1 MSPERNTA
9 IVAHPYS
16 ALPEKPILRRAVP
29 NPGPAEAWAAL
40 APLLAGRPRVRL
52 SRDGGRNYPLR
63 NERDLTLTLPTQPAA
78 PLIYASDGTCRTLCL
93 DFDAKGPNAERSVLA
108 DVHTVC
114 GLLHESG
121 AAWIRDRSPSGGRH
135 LYVPL
140 AEPLAFHRARE
151 LVEAIAL
158 IAPTLDP
165 SPHRGIRH
173 GCIRMPGAVHRSGGH
188 QELEMPLDHALAV
201 ASHPNG
207 SDAMGRLWDALIE
220 QRRLVRAARE
230 VEEGTWTEATTLS
243 HQDDERPLEP
253 ARVSS
258 MSADMLRTATDGTW
272 NRNRYCSPSEAR
284 QAVLVSAAGAGLQLV
299 DIQRRIHSGMWPGLA
314 QFYSRYSPP
323 HRQSALKRDWVEAR
337 RYATSKSSHTVR
349 KTNTSQLS
357 TQRGGQPDFQFVRTW
372 LNAFSASELRYG
384 NDRRGLTKRLV
395 LRAVAEACMKSG
407 SRLVSFGVRSLAVA
421 VGTDAG
427 TVSRHLK
434 ELTAMA
440 APLLRLVRR
449 GRGTEADAYELVIPD
464 HLQHAAES
472 RSWRPGKIHALRPVF
487 RALGVPEAL
496 VFEELERA
504 GNPMPVKTLVLQ
516 TGLSRSAVNDA
527 LAVLASW
534 RLVTGIHG
542 VWSVV
547 ANADLDE
554 LAEHLGMAEEVA
566 AQVSRYRAER
576 AEWHAWLQ
584 ARAVAQSAGYLDDLQ
599 FGSLLWELAEPPDE
613 TVVLIR

>member
-1 MSPERNTA
+1 M
-9 IVAHPYS
+9 
-16 ALPEKPILRRAVP
+16 
-29 NPGPAEAWAAL
+29 
-40 APLLAGRPRVRL
+40 
-52 SRDGGRNYPLR
+52 
-63 NERDLTLTLPTQPAA
+63 
-78 PLIYASDGTCRTLCL
+78 
-93 DFDAKGPNAERSVLA
+93 
-108 DVHTVC
+108 
-114 GLLHESG
+114 
-121 AAWIRDRSPSGGRH
+121 
-135 LYVPL
+135 
-140 AEPLAFHRARE
+140 
-151 LVEAIAL
+151 
-158 IAPTLDP
+158 
-165 SPHRGIRH
+165 
-173 GCIRMPGAVHRSGGH
+173 
-188 QELEMPLDHALAV
+188 
-201 ASHPNG
+201 
-207 SDAMGRLWDALIE
+207 
-220 QRRLVRAARE
+220 
-230 VEEGTWTEATTLS
+230 
-243 HQDDERPLEP
+243 
-253 ARVSS
+253 
-258 MSADMLRTATDGTW
+258 
-272 NRNRYCSPSEAR
+272 
-284 QAVLVSAAGAGLQLV
+284 
-299 DIQRRIHSGMWPGLA
+299 
-314 QFYSRYSPP
+314 
-323 HRQSALKRDWVEAR
+323 
-337 RYATSKSSHTVR
+337 
-349 KTNTSQLS
+349 
-357 TQRGGQPDFQFVRTW
+357 RTW

>member
-1 MSPERNTA
+1 
-9 IVAHPYS
+9 
-16 ALPEKPILRRAVP
+16 VP
-29 NPGPAEAWAAL
+29 DPGPAEVWAAL

-63 NERDLTLTLPTQPAA
+63 NERDLTPALPAQPAA
-78 PLIYASDGTCRTLCL
+78 PLIHTSDGTCRTLCL
-93 DFDAKGPNAERSVLA
+93 DFDAKGAGGEREVLA
-108 DVHTVC
+108 DVHTVS
-114 GLLHESG
+114 GLLHEAG
-121 AAWIRDRSPSGGRH
+121 AAWIRDRSPNGGRH

-151 LVEAIAL
+151 LVEAIGI

-188 QELEMPLDHALAV
+188 QELEMSLEDALAV

-207 SDAMGRLWDALIE
+207 ADAMDRLWDDLTE

-230 VEEGTWTEATTLS
+230 AEEEPWAETAPLP
-243 HQDDERPLEP
+243 HHDDERPLQP
-253 ARVSS
+253 ATVSD

-272 NRNRYCSPSEAR
+272 NRNRYSTASEAR
-284 QAVLVSAAGAGLQLV
+284 QAVLVSAAAAGLQLV
-299 DIQRRIHSGMWPGLA
+299 DIQRRIQTGIWPGFA
-314 QFYSRYSPP
+314 QFYARYSPT
-323 HRQSALKRDWVEAR
+323 HRQAALKRDWVEAR
-337 RYATSKSSHTVR
+337 RYTASRSPQTVR
-349 KTNTSQLS
+349 KTNTSRPT
-357 TQRGGQPDFQFVRTW
+357 TQRGGQSDFHFVRTW
-372 LNAFSASELRYG
+372 LNALSASEARYG

-395 LRAVAEACMKSG
+395 LRAIAEACMKSG
-407 SRLVSFGVRSLAVA
+407 SRIVSFGVRSLAIA

-434 ELTAMA
+434 ELRTMSV
-440 APLLRLVRR
+440 PLIRLVRH

-464 HLQHAAES
+464 HLQNAAES
-472 RSWRPGKIHALRPVF
+472 RSWRSGKIHALRPVF
-487 RALGVPEAL
+487 RALGVPGAL

-504 GNPMPVKTLVLQ
+504 GNPMPVKTLVRQ

-527 LAVLASW
+527 LVVLASW
-534 RLVTGIHG
+534 RLAEGTQG
-542 VWSVV
+542 VWSAV

-554 LAEHLGMAEEVA
+554 LAERLGVAEDVA
-566 AQVSRYRAER
+566 AQVSRYLAER
-576 AEWHAWLQ
+576 AEWHAWLR
-584 ARAVAQSAGYLDDLQ
+584 ARAEAHSAGYLDDLQ

-613 TVVLIR
+613 TVVVIR

>member
-1 MSPERNTA
+1 MS
-9 IVAHPYS
+9 
-16 ALPEKPILRRAVP
+16 
-29 NPGPAEAWAAL
+29 NPGPAEVWAAL

-63 NERDLTLTLPTQPAA
+63 NERDLTSALPAQPAA
-78 PLIYASDGTCRTLCL
+78 PLIHAFDGTCRTLCL
-93 DFDAKGPNAERSVLA
+93 DFDAKGANAERAVLA
-108 DVHTVC
+108 DVHAVS
-114 GLLHESG
+114 GLLHEAG
-121 AAWIRDRSPSGGRH
+121 VAWIRDRSPNGGRH

-140 AEPLAFHRARE
+140 AVPLAFHRARE
-151 LVEAIAL
+151 LVEAMAL

-188 QELEMPLDHALAV
+188 QELEMTLDDALAV
-201 ASHPNG
+201 ACHPNG
-207 SDAMGRLWDALIE
+207 PDAIDRLWE
-220 QRRLVRAARE
+220 QLKDQRSLVRAARE
-230 VEEGTWTEATTLS
+230 AGNETSAEATSLL
-243 HQDDERPLEP
+243 HQDDEQPRE
-253 ARVSS
+253 AAKVSS

-272 NRNRYCSPSEAR
+272 NRNRYSSPSEAR
-284 QAVLVSAAGAGLQLV
+284 QAVLVSAAAAGLQLV
-299 DIQRRIHSGMWPGLA
+299 DVQQRIQRGVWPGLA
-314 QFYSRYSPP
+314 QFYSRYSPG
-323 HRQSALKRDWVEAR
+323 HRQAALKRDWVEAR
-337 RYATSKSSHTVR
+337 RHTARKSPETVR
-349 KTNTSQLS
+349 KTNTSRPS
-357 TQRGGQPDFQFVRTW
+357 TQRGGRSDFQFVRTW
-372 LNAFSASELRYG
+372 LNAFSVSELRYG

-395 LRAVAEACMKSG
+395 LRAIAEACMKSG
-407 SRLVSFGVRSLAVA
+407 SRVVSFGVRSLAVA

-434 ELTAMA
+434 ELTTVVD
-440 APLLRLVRR
+440 PLLRLVRR
-449 GRGTEADAYELVIPD
+449 GRGTDADSYELVIPD
-464 HLQHAAES
+464 HLQDAAES

-504 GNPMPVKTLVLQ
+504 DCPMPVKTLVLQ

-534 RLVTGIHG
+534 RLAIGIHG

-554 LAEHLGMAEEVA
+554 LAERLGVAEEVA

-584 ARAVAQSAGYLDDLQ
+584 ARAEAQSAGYLDDLQ
-599 FGSLLWELAEPPDE
+599 FGSLLWELTEPPDE
-613 TVVLIR
+613 TVVLLR